1 MSPIKTEHQHQR
13 ERVEVIRGTQK
24 KAMHLKMIPAKEV
37 QAVSTAFTVPRFYKI
52 HGNYYFAKNDIVI
65 R

>member
-1 MSPIKTEHQHQR
+1 MEHQHQR

-24 KAMHLKMIPAKEV
+24 KAMHLKRIPAKEMP
-37 QAVSTAFTVPRFYKI
+37 AVSTAFAVPQFNKI
-52 HGNYYFAKNDIVI
+52 HGNYYFAKNDVVI